1 MSSAATIEASPC
13 APQGR
18 WERATSVAAFLVP
31 ALALWLPSGYSW
43 GALLLLLLA
52 LANLHHWPR
61 TLPRLSAGSWL
72 LAATILAMGLMWA
85 IQADAQAGSARWDRF
100 SKYALALPCLGYALA
115 HPPSAQALEKGLLA
129 GCLGAG
135 GIALWQVY
143 GLGMTRAAGH
153 TNAIQFGNLALLLA
167 VLAGIVL
174 ACHYQRLRPGMRLG
188 LVLAIGA
195 AFGASVLSL
204 TRGGWL
210 ALLLLPLLAWPLL
223 RRPGRQPAR
232 VGRPAWLARP
242 WAALLLV
249 LLIPLAAS
257 LPQVVQRLQLMG
269 TEVAAYQTQGDASTS
284 IGHRLEHWRLAWH
297 MGQQKPWLGWG
308 DAGYKQEK
316 LRLTQAGQF
325 DINTTYFDHAHNEVL
340 DVFSKRGLLGVA
352 LLLAF
357 YGVPLALFW
366 PSRRRQAAL
375 QTTAA
380 PAWLQA
386 QWWALRLMG
395 SAIALMYIGFG
406 WTQVFFAHNSGTMFY
421 LFMLMLCWAALRRLE
436 QRA

>member
-1 MSSAATIEASPC
+1 MSSAAATEAEPC
-13 APQGR
+13 APAGR
-18 WERATSVAAFLVP
+18 WERATSAATFLVP

-52 LANLHHWPR
+52 LGNLYHWPR
-61 TLPRLSAGSWL
+61 TLPRLDAGSWL
-72 LAATILAMGLMWA
+72 LAATILVMGLMWA
-85 IQADAQAGSARWDRF
+85 LQGDAQAGAARWDRF

-143 GLGMTRAAGH
+143 GLGMARAAGH

-223 RRPGRQPAR
+223 RRPGRQPTR
-232 VGRPAWLARP
+232 VGRPARLARP
-242 WAALLLV
+242 WVALLLV

-269 TEVAAYQTQGDASTS
+269 SEVAAYQTQGNASTS

-297 MGQQKPWLGWG
+297 MGRQKPWLGWG